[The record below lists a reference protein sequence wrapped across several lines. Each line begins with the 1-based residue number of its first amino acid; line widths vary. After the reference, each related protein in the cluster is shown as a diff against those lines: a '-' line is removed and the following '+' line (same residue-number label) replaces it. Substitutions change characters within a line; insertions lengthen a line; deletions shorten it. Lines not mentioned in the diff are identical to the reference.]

1 MSDIGNEHEEHPFY
15 DKYIFRKK
23 EEEYIK
29 KLLKKYEGSEV
40 NDDLKKKVW
49 EELTQQKLEGK
60 ITIPFKLSL
69 RRDATGKFP
78 PYLEVILDTKV

>member
-1 MSDIGNEHEEHPFY
+1 MHEGAHDHPFY
-15 DKYIFRKK
+15 DKYIFRQR
-23 EEEYIK
+23 EQEFIK
-29 KLLKKYEGSEV
+29 KVLKKYENEEV

-49 EELTQQKLEGK
+49 DELSQLKYDGQ
-60 ITIPFKLSL
+60 ITIPFKLAL

>member
-1 MSDIGNEHEEHPFY
+1 MSSDAEEESHPFY
-15 DKYIFRKK
+15 GQHVIRQ
-23 EEEYIK
+23 EEQTYIK
-29 KLLKKYEGSEV
+29 NLLKKYEHEPV

-49 EELTQQKLEGK
+49 EELMHEKLIGNV
-60 ITIPFKLSL
+60 TIPFKLSL